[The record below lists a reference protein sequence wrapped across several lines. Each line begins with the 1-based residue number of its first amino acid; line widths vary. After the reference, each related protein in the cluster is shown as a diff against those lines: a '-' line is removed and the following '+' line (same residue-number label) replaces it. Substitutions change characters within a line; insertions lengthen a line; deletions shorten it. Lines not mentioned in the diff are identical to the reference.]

1 MTMKRLLATI
11 AIFAAGNAIAA
22 SCWMDTNKRN
32 VLWIGRPDKIEVGNV
47 IYVGPS
53 DDLLAAAGWVQ
64 MSYEDCVPEDRVWGW
79 EPEAWARKMTQEE
92 MEARD
97 AEQAEAEAQAS
108 QYADTQPANYAPRV
122 SGSLTNKVGESQL
135 FVDDDTGE
143 VFAVD
148 ETGSPEHTVEQ
159 KQAQRAAQKSAR
171 FATISAIES
180 AGKKGRVNDRLDA
193 IEAALKEL
201 LK

>member
-1 MTMKRLLATI
+1 MKKLLSII
-11 AIFAAGNAIAA
+11 AFIAAGNALAA
-22 SCWMDTNKRN
+22 TCWMDTNKRN

-97 AEQAEAEAQAS
+97 AEQAAEQAEADAQAS
-108 QYADTQPANYAPRV
+108 LPLMNGAGFASTNAAGHWVKFIPSGTNEVTDALAVQISHSPPDPVVAAQMEAAAIAKYNANMNVAREAKKKGNGLAALAERV
-122 SGSLTNKVGESQL
+122 SALEAFSG
-135 FVDDDTGE
+135 
-143 VFAVD
+143 
-148 ETGSPEHTVEQ
+148 
-159 KQAQRAAQKSAR
+159 
-171 FATISAIES
+171 IE
-180 AGKKGRVNDRLDA
+180 
-193 IEAALKEL
+193 
-201 LK
+201 